1 MRRDDARKR
10 KGICNFVYGG
20 RKEYGGIEMMG
31 RNNVRRGVS
40 LVMETAEK
48 KSSDEELKRS
58 TLDTRFDKA
67 SPLQLLFYFF

>member
-1 MRRDDARKR
+1 
-10 KGICNFVYGG
+10 
-20 RKEYGGIEMMG
+20 MMG

-48 KSSDEELKRS
+48 KSSGEELKRS

-67 SPLQLLFYFF
+67 SPLQPLFYFF